1 MTGHSQSF
9 FTCIVDFDIKITL
22 SDKHRPL
29 KSALL
34 HFMLLKAFR
43 PTIVLIFIL
52 SLKMHYP
59 QQENTLCNF
68 GLG

>member
-9 FTCIVDFDIKITL
+9 FMCIVDFDIKIIF

-29 KSALL
+29 KSTLL

-43 PTIVLIFIL
+43 PTIDLIFIL
-52 SLKMHYP
+52 SLKMHYL